1 MVLRP
6 DLREITRYLGYH
18 GVTPDENMMSEI
30 EQCIGELENVITPRF
45 VYDRF
50 DLLHKEENGRSI
62 LSFGGLETE
71 SRDLARNLKGCTGV
85 YIMAVTLGPGPD
97 RLVRRASV
105 GKMSRAIIFQAAAA
119 AMTEAWCDEINER
132 IRTEA
137 AKEGFCTRPRFSPGY
152 GDLPLSMQKQISMI
166 LNMPKEIGVS
176 LTESYLMTPSKSVT
190 ALIGILPGAIN
201 SDLGSPKSV
210 EEMTAN
216 QKPADEIAANQKP
229 ANSEAGKCANCAAAE
244 NCPYAD

>member
-1 MVLRP
+1 
-6 DLREITRYLGYH
+6 
-18 GVTPDENMMSEI
+18 
-30 EQCIGELENVITPRF
+30 
-45 VYDRF
+45 
-50 DLLHKEENGRSI
+50 
-62 LSFGGLETE
+62 
-71 SRDLARNLKGCTGV
+71 
-85 YIMAVTLGPGPD
+85 
-97 RLVRRASV
+97 
-105 GKMSRAIIFQAAAA
+105 
-119 AMTEAWCDEINER
+119 MTEAWCDEINER

-190 ALIGILPGAIN
+190 ALIGVMPG
-201 SDLGSPKSV
+201 
-210 EEMTAN
+210 
-216 QKPADEIAANQKP
+216 PASLEAVNQKP